1 MAVTTVPPSARSA
14 SPCSATSGPPTSG
27 PGGAAGSGGS
37 SGGRCCDTGRP
48 IFTDPISGQTV
59 CSCQYDLISYQRLAS
74 AGIAGPGGVP
84 LSMYSAPY
92 SPETMAAYFPA
103 IGADQAP
110 FYANPAAAGIDLK
123 ENLAAGGA
131 PWPYPS
137 VYHPYDAAFGYPF
150 NSCRPDPNQP
160 NPFDQLTLCGIG
172 GHFYEADVRCGRY
185 CLFRTFILYG
195 ISRACEC
202 RSA

>member
-1 MAVTTVPPSARSA
+1 MPANRCVFLSLRSTTPTVPSAPSSPPTAPVAMAVTTVPPSARSA

-110 FYANPAAAGIDLK
+110 FYANPANLK
-123 ENLAAGGA
+123 HNYGAKLTTVESNL
-131 PWPYPS
+131 P
-137 VYHPYDAAFGYPF
+137 
-150 NSCRPDPNQP
+150 
-160 NPFDQLTLCGIG
+160 
-172 GHFYEADVRCGRY
+172 E
-185 CLFRTFILYG
+185 
-195 ISRACEC
+195 
-202 RSA
+202 

>member
-1 MAVTTVPPSARSA
+1 MFVLNRFARVPANAYQIFSTTPTVPSAPSSPPTAPVAMAVTTVPPSARSA

-150 NSCRPDPNQP
+150 NS
-160 NPFDQLTLCGIG
+160 
-172 GHFYEADVRCGRY
+172 
-185 CLFRTFILYG
+185 
-195 ISRACEC
+195 
-202 RSA
+202 